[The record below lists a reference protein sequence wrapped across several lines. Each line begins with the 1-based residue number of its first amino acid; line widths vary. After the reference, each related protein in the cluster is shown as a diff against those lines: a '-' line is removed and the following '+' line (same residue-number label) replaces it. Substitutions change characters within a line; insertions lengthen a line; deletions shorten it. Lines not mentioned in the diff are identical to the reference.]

1 MDFQQP
7 RPYMRPPPPHPP
19 PSTADPYQRPPPP
32 PNQQWS
38 SYSAPQFHYQPQLQH
53 SSSPP
58 PQWPPPPPP
67 PPVHSSDHSHY
78 PPYPAHQPPPYPAHP
93 HYPPAHPLPPRP
105 PHVPHSYSQNW
116 ENASWGHHQNWEYQA
131 HNNEED
137 WATKARAWA
146 AAKAATENQLPQ
158 SQVTQVGRPE
168 EQNSFHD
175 QYSQSVDTQF
185 MDVQQPSASA
195 SSYQHYPVG
204 TAPPYRTPL
213 GQSQQP
219 PFISSGQSSY
229 AMEVH
234 LPPYTASD
242 GNLAGNTTFTQQEK
256 SSISSFVH
264 QQEVPS
270 SYSSTADKEA
280 GDINGEFNRSSSLP
294 PVASVSQLYAQPLP
308 PTVGRSGWMEEPHYS
323 LSGQKAESAT
333 DLSDQPLNF
342 APHFNRNQDPHLQPH
357 THSSGGPARAVDPVA
372 AIPSNYAWAP
382 AAASEGHYPSVPPA
396 IPSGPQVDHSM
407 VVPSPASGHSTSM
420 FPTGAS
426 FQPTG
431 PIIGASFGVGAG
443 SALHPTVAFN
453 GDAFGVSSVSERPR
467 KASVPNW
474 LREEIIKNK
483 ASIPSSVPEFPKE
496 DSQSVEEESVDRSSR
511 KGDQAD
517 SKSID
522 SSRSTEDEDE
532 DEDEVEAARAA
543 AINQEIKR
551 VLTEVLLKVTDELFD
566 EIATK
571 VLNEDDLTVEVDHNT
586 DLPNHKVLPS
596 TPTGSTPKASAKVL
610 IPIKTKETASEN
622 VSEKSV
628 TAGDVLGLASYD
640 SDDEDEEIQS
650 SGKPDSKENSAHE
663 QSISSKL
670 LIETPAVQHGGSKEE
685 TDERGNILA
694 NAETDGTGKTKTNIT
709 GAHLGTAST
718 ELIDNRVAI
727 ELACSDNQFS
737 SKTESG
743 VADEMRHVHDASKSE
758 ETVTGKA
765 VEIAGRQDRNSDS
778 RKSTRDDS
786 PSRHTRNRSDMNDRN
801 NNKNNHIGKDYDRVV
816 ESFKERVD
824 KKGDEDHRRH
834 EERHARNERTDDRN
848 GSKDKVKGIGR
859 SGEKVK
865 DSESRKRCSPSD
877 VKEGRQQT
885 DREKRSSGKE
895 GNERKERTKDE
906 LRERSRHKNGS
917 DSSRHKRRRSSSV
930 DGRGR
935 ESKDNSVVSH
945 ANNSSDESLGDSKRK
960 SHHSRK
966 RKSPSPVRSR
976 KRQVSRSPHSKHSQ
990 RRHSP
995 YSSLETT
1002 RGRSRSRSPVR
1013 RRQ

>member
-1 MDFQQP
+1 MEYQQS

-32 PNQQWS
+32 PNQPWS

-53 SSSPP
+53 SPSPP
-58 PQWPPPPPP
+58 PQWPPPPPPPP

-78 PPYPAHQPPPYPAHP
+78 PPYPAHQPPYPVHP
-93 HYPPAHPLPPRP
+93 HYPPAHLPAPGP

-131 HNNEED
+131 YNNEED

-158 SQVTQVGRPE
+158 SQVTPLGRPE
-168 EQNSFHD
+168 QQNKFHD
-175 QYSQSVDTQF
+175 QYSPSVDTQF
-185 MDVQQPSASA
+185 IDGLQPLASA
-195 SSYQHYPVG
+195 SSYLHYPVG
-204 TAPPYRTPL
+204 TAPPHRIPL
-213 GQSQQP
+213 GQSQEP
-219 PFISSGQSSY
+219 SFISSGQSSY
-229 AMEVH
+229 AMDLH
-234 LPPYTASD
+234 LPPYTARD
-242 GNLAGNTTFTQQEK
+242 GNLSGDTMPFTQQA
-256 SSISSFVH
+256 SISSLVH

-270 SYSSTADKEA
+270 SYSSVAGKEA

-294 PVASVSQLYAQPLP
+294 PVASVTQLYVQPLTP
-308 PTVGRSGWMEEPHYS
+308 AVGRSGWMEEPHYP
-323 LSGQKAESAT
+323 LGGQQAESAT

-342 APHFNRNQDPHLQPH
+342 APHFNHNQDPYMQSR
-357 THSSGGPARAVDPVA
+357 THSSGGPARTVDPVA
-372 AIPSNYAWAP
+372 AIPTNYAWAP
-382 AAASEGHYPSVPPA
+382 AAASSEGVYPSVPPT

-407 VVPSPASGHSTSM
+407 VVPSPASGHSTPM
-420 FPTGAS
+420 FPTGVS

-431 PIIGASFGVGAG
+431 PVVGASFGVGTG
-443 SALHPTVAFN
+443 SALHPTIAFN
-453 GDAFGVSSVSERPR
+453 GDAFGVSERPR

-483 ASIPSSVPEFPKE
+483 ASIPNSVPEIPKE
-496 DSQSVEEESVDRSSR
+496 DSQSVGEEIIDESSR

-532 DEDEVEAARAA
+532 DEDVVEAARSA

-571 VLNEDDLTVEVDHNT
+571 VLNEDGLTVEVDHKT
-586 DLPNHKVLPS
+586 DLSNHKVLPT
-596 TPTGSTPKASAKVL
+596 TPAGSTPKASAKVL
-610 IPIKTKETASEN
+610 IPAKTKET
-622 VSEKSV
+622 VSEDAIEKSA
-628 TAGDVLGLASYD
+628 TAGNVLGLANYD
-640 SDDEDEEIQS
+640 SDDEEEEIQS
-650 SGKPDSKENSAHE
+650 SGKLESKENSAHE
-663 QSISSKL
+663 QSISSKIL
-670 LIETPAVQHGGSKEE
+670 VETPAVQHGGSKEE
-685 TDERGNILA
+685 SDERGNILA
-694 NAETDGTGKTKTNIT
+694 NEETDGIDKMKANTA
-709 GAHLGTAST
+709 GANLGAAST
-718 ELIDNRVAI
+718 ELNDDRAAR
-727 ELACSDNQFS
+727 ELASSDNHRYE
-737 SKTESG
+737 TESG
-743 VADEMRHVHDASKSE
+743 VAENEMQHVYDTSKSK
-758 ETVTGKA
+758 ETVIEKA
-765 VEIAGRQDRNSDS
+765 VETVERQDRNSDA
-778 RKSTRDDS
+778 RKSTRDDL
-786 PSRHTRNRSDMNDRN
+786 PSQHTRHRSDKNDRSN
-801 NNKNNHIGKDYDRVV
+801 NEKNHKGKDYDREV

-824 KKGDEDHRRH
+824 KKGDEDHRRR
-834 EERHARNERTDDRN
+834 EGRHARNERTDDHN
-848 GSKDKVKGIGR
+848 GSKDKVKGLGR

-865 DSESRKRCSPSD
+865 DSESRKRSSPSD

-885 DREKRSSGKE
+885 DRDKRSSGKE
-895 GNERKERTKDE
+895 DNERRERTKGE
-906 LRERSRHKNGS
+906 PRERSRHKNGS
-917 DSSRHKRRRSSSV
+917 DSSRHKQHSSSSV

-935 ESKDNSVVSH
+935 ESKDKSVVSH
-945 ANNSSDESLGDSKRK
+945 ASNSIDESTDDSKRK
-960 SHHSRK
+960 LHHPRK

-1013 RRQ
+1013 RKQ